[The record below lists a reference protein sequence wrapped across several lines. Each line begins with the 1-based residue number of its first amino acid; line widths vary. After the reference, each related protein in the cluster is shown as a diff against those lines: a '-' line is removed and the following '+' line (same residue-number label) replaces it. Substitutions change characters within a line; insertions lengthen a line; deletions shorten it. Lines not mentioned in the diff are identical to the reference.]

1 MAKRFIKKIEDFV
14 CENCGIKVTGTGYT
28 NHCPKCLFSKH
39 VDVNPGD
46 REETCGGLMPAIDFE
61 VVKGKYVLIHK
72 CEKCGEVRKNKFSE
86 NDDINTLLSLSQAI
100 AKKLYI

>member
-1 MAKRFIKKIEDFV
+1 
-14 CENCGIKVTGTGYT
+14 
-28 NHCPKCLFSKH
+28 
-39 VDVNPGD
+39 
-46 REETCGGLMPAIDFE
+46 MPAIDFE